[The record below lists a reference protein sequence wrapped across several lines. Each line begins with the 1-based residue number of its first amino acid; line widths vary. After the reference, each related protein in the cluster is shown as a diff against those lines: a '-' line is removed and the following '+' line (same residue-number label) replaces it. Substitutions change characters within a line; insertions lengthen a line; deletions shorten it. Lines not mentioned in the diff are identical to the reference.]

1 MAQAMR
7 RLAIAALL
15 ISTAVVTV
23 AHGEV
28 IPEEGLRVRF
38 DASIAPR
45 SLPRERPAPITVRLS
60 GMIGTAD
67 GSSPPALRELSID
80 FNRAGRLSLEGL
92 PTCTANRLQQTT
104 TEAALAACRGALIG
118 HGSFGVNVDFPGAP
132 VIPAHG
138 KVLVFNALV
147 RGRPGMLLHLYGSR
161 PVRAA
166 FVLPFVVSHMRH
178 GEFGTAFSTRIP
190 QLASGLGHVTELKL
204 QIGRRYG
211 FEGERRSVLSA
222 RCAAPEGFPG
232 GTFELARAKFSFAD
246 GRVVTGGLTRSCRVR

>member
-1 MAQAMR
+1 MR

-15 ISTAVVTV
+15 LAALLANTARGV
-23 AHGEV
+23 V

-45 SLPRERPAPITVRLS
+45 SLPRERPAPITVKLGGAIS
-60 GMIGTAD
+60 TAD

-80 FNRAGRLSLEGL
+80 FNRAGRLSLQGL
-92 PTCTANRLQQTT
+92 PTCPANRLQQTT

-118 HGSFGVNVDFPGAP
+118 HGSFDVNIDFPGTP

-138 KVLVFNALV
+138 KVLVFNAIV
-147 RGRPGMLLHLYGSR
+147 RGRLGMLLHLYGSR

-166 FVLPFVVSHMRH
+166 FVLPFVVSHIRD
-178 GEFGTAFSTRIP
+178 GEFGTTFSTRIP
-190 QLASGLGHVTELKL
+190 QLASGLGRVTELKL
-204 QIGRRYG
+204 QIGRSYG

-222 RCAAPEGFPG
+222 HCAAPEGFSVG
-232 GTFELARAKFSFAD
+232 IFELARAKFSFAD
-246 GRVVTGGLTRSCRVR
+246 GRVVTAGLTRECRVR